1 MEEITAIMT
10 KKVNFIY
17 KVMILTT
24 YMSADTIR
32 NIQNGVNKRKKI
44 HQNAVKKGKKKTKN
58 KGEKFYKEYITLEA
72 NSFHPSFF

>member
-1 MEEITAIMT
+1 MT

-44 HQNAVKKGKKKTKN
+44 HQNAVKKEIKKQKIKEKN
-58 KGEKFYKEYITLEA
+58 FIKNI
-72 NSFHPSFF
+72 SH

>member
-17 KVMILTT
+17 KVMVLTT

-44 HQNAVKKGKKKTKN
+44 HQNAVKKGNKKQKIKEKN
-58 KGEKFYKEYITLEA
+58 FIR
-72 NSFHPSFF
+72 NISH

>member
-1 MEEITAIMT
+1 M
-10 KKVNFIY
+10 NFIY
-17 KVMILTT
+17 KVMVLTT

-44 HQNAVKKGKKKTKN
+44 HQNATKN

-72 NSFHPSFF
+72 NSFHPSFFKS

>member
-44 HQNAVKKGKKKTKN
+44 HQNAVKKEIKKQKIKEKN
-58 KGEKFYKEYITLEA
+58 FIR
-72 NSFHPSFF
+72 NISH

>member
-1 MEEITAIMT
+1 MLKTSGRNNRNND

-17 KVMILTT
+17 KVMVLTT

-44 HQNAVKKGKKKTKN
+44 HQNAVKKGNKKQKIKEKN
-58 KGEKFYKEYITLEA
+58 FIR
-72 NSFHPSFF
+72 NISH

>member
-44 HQNAVKKGKKKTKN
+44 HQNAVKKENKKQKTK
-58 KGEKFYKEYITLEA
+58 EKNFIM
-72 NSFHPSFF
+72 NISH